1 MDDIKVGNRYGA
13 WTVLAL
19 SDAEHP
25 GKVLCRCDCGT
36 VRWLFRSPLRCGRT
50 KSCGCH
56 TGAQYIDYGLHA
68 GDKVGYWTILK
79 QKGDHFYCRCE
90 CDTERWIQVSILLQ
104 GRSLSC
110 GCHRLDKQDYTA
122 TLDSGRKLIAQVQRE
137 SLSTKYAGFG
147 RKGNRNSGTGV
158 TGVSKFKDGYRAY
171 ITVDRKQIHLGYFL
185 DMADAVAARK
195 AAEEKYFAPRQK
207 RADEIIMESRK
218 EMKTHDGKS
227 TDESKM

>member
-56 TGAQYIDYGLHA
+56 TGAQYIDYGLHT

-90 CDTERWIQVSILLQ
+90 CGTERWIQVSILLQ

-110 GCHRLDKQDYTA
+110 GCHRLDKRDYTA
-122 TLDSGRKLIAQVQRE
+122 TLDNGRKLIAQVQRE

>member
-68 GDKVGYWTILK
+68 GDKVGYWTIVK

-90 CDTERWIQVSILLQ
+90 CGTERWIQVSILLQ
-104 GRSLSC
+104 RRSLSC
-110 GCHRLDKQDYTA
+110 GCHRQDNQDYTSA
-122 TLDSGRKLIAQVQRE
+122 MELGHKVAAQVQRE
-137 SLSTKYAGFG
+137 KLSTRYAGFG
-147 RKGNRNSGTGV
+147 RKGNRNSGTGI
-158 TGVSKFKDGYRAY
+158 TGVSKLKNGYRAY
-171 ITVDRKQIHLGYFL
+171 ITVDRRQIHLGCFDDL
-185 DMADAVAARK
+185 ADAIEARK
-195 AAEEKYFAPRQK
+195 AAEDKYFGPRQK
-207 RADEIIMESRK
+207 RADEIMAEERRK
-218 EMKTHDGKS
+218 LHGNGSETKG
-227 TDESKM
+227 E